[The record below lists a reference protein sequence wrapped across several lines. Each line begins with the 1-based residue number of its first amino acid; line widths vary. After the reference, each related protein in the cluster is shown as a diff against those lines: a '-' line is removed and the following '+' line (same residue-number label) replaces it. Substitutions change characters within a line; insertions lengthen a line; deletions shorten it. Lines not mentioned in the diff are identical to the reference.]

1 MTRRVVAVATRNPG
15 KLREI
20 RAILGECGLELRAVD
35 DSVSFPDEGDEYEA
49 NAVQKARAAAEA
61 LGVPALAD
69 DSGLEVDALA
79 GGPGPRSARYG
90 GFGLD
95 DAGRAA
101 RLLEA
106 LAGVPREKRGAR
118 FVCIAA
124 LVRPDGSA
132 SSARGVCEGRILT
145 APRGAGGFGYDPV
158 FWIDEL
164 GAAAAELPPSAKD
177 RVSHRARAFCGLI
190 AALAAL

>member
-1 MTRRVVAVATRNPG
+1 MSRRVVAVATSNPG

-35 DSVSFPDEGDEYEA
+35 DSVSFPDEGDDYEA
-49 NAVQKARAAAEA
+49 NAIQKARVAAEA

-79 GGPGPRSARYG
+79 GAPGPQSARYG
-90 GFGLD
+90 GPGLD

-101 RLLEA
+101 HLLEA

-118 FVCIAA
+118 FVCLAA
-124 LVRPDGSA
+124 LVLPDGSA
-132 SSARGVCEGRILT
+132 SRARGECEGRILT

-164 GAAAAELPPSAKD
+164 GAAAAELPASQKD
-177 RVSHRARAFCGLI
+177 RISHRARAFRGLGD
-190 AALAAL
+190 ALAAL